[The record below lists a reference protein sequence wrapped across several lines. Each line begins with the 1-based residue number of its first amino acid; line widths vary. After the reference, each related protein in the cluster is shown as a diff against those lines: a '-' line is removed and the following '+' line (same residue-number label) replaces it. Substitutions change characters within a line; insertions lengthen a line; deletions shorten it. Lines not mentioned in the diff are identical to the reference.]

1 MRNQPT
7 LKIDLFKKRN
17 PECSLCGM
25 QFGSEGLARD
35 LMIAFASHVRRQHLS
50 PALTSAAKPEQ
61 LSRNYLRAAR

>member
-17 PECSLCGM
+17 PECSFCGM

-35 LMIAFASHVRRQHLS
+35 LMVAFASHVRRQHLS
-50 PALTSAAKPEQ
+50 VGVTSSAKTDR
-61 LSRNYLRAAR
+61 LSRDHLRAIR